1 MKYLKSYNESIKH
14 LLKPKNKEDVI
25 NKINMLEDHKKWAN
39 IIKYD
44 LKKFFSLEELEKYKD
59 EYTIYID
66 KSLNMIYDRL
76 YSDGTFSSYAEV
88 KNIVNDYYDG
98 IIHMLIFSD
107 KDDIIYRIV
116 QQIKTLR

>member
-1 MKYLKSYNESIKH
+1 MKYLKPYNESIKH

-59 EYTIYID
+59 DYSIYID

-76 YSDGTFSSYAEV
+76 YSNGTFDSYDEV
-88 KNIVNDYYDG
+88 KNVVNDYYDS
-98 IIHMLIFSD
+98 IIHTLMFSD
-107 KDDIIYRIV
+107 KNYIIYRIT